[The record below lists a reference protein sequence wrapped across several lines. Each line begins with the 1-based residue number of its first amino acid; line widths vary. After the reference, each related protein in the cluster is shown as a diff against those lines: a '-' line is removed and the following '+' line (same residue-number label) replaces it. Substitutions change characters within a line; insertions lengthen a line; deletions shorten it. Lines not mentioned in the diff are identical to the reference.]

1 MNWGK
6 GTALALIA
14 FAGLM
19 TWFVIMASR
28 NPEPLVTEQYYEQEL
43 KYQDRIERR
52 SRALAL
58 SAEVDIRAADGGL
71 RLRFPEEM
79 KGAPIDGRLTL
90 MRPNDPAADRVLD
103 VRIDTSGTFLV
114 QGADLAPGRYNAV
127 LDWSA
132 KGITYCTEDRIV
144 VP

>member
-52 SRALAL
+52 ASALAL
-58 SAEVDIRAADGGL
+58 SAEVDIRAANGGL
-71 RLRFPEEM
+71 RLRFPEEL

-90 MRPNDPAADRVLD
+90 VRPNDPAADRVLD
-103 VRIDTSGTFLV
+103 VRADTSGTFLAHGIGLV
-114 QGADLAPGRYNAV
+114 PGRYNAV

-144 VP
+144 VQ